1 MKISMSMN
9 TMLRGEVWL
18 YSADPTVGDE
28 IGKIRP
34 AAIVSNN
41 ELGVL
46 RLKVIAPI
54 TGWNE
59 AFTSA
64 EWLVK
69 IEPTNENGL
78 SKRSAVD
85 TFQVR
90 SVSQQRLIKQIG
102 TLSDEMMDEVSK
114 ALSVVLDIGN

>member
-1 MKISMSMN
+1 MK
-9 TMLRGEVWL
+9 TMLRGQVWL
-18 YSADPTVGDE
+18 YNSDPTIGDE
-28 IGKIRP
+28 IGKTRS
-34 AAIVSNN
+34 AVIVSNN

-64 EWLVK
+64 EWMVK
-69 IEPTNENGL
+69 IEPTNDNEL

-90 SVSQQRLIKQIG
+90 SGSQQRLIKQVG

-114 ALSVVLDIGN
+114 ALSIVLDIGN

>member
-1 MKISMSMN
+1 MKISMSTK

-34 AAIVSNN
+34 AVIVSNN
-41 ELGVL
+41 ELGIL

-64 EWLVK
+64 EWMVK
-69 IEPTNENGL
+69 IEPTNDNGL

-102 TLSDEMMDEVSK
+102 TLSDEIMDEVSK
-114 ALSVVLDIGN
+114 ALSVVLNIGN